1 MPCVMGALPSSTSR
15 ATEAVLT
22 RAPVNCTLLRRLAA
36 LYDSTSPSSYLTM
49 TGYRPASVHEMTVP
63 TYARPSSN
71 VLRTRSP
78 TCAAA
83 CGAMSFSREKGEKGR
98 GERERGAYATL
109 TLLLQSCGPICTT
122 KSGVPT
128 VGKLQRGNTCSNTL
142 FLGFW
147 SDLPIV
153 ISP

>member
-1 MPCVMGALPSSTSR
+1 MGALPSSTSR

-109 TLLLQSCGPICTT
+109 TLYLQGCGGYLKITPNLKPLPHSRHWWRDTLTRPRHRCTAH
-122 KSGVPT
+122 S
-128 VGKLQRGNTCSNTL
+128 R
-142 FLGFW
+142 
-147 SDLPIV
+147 
-153 ISP
+153 

>member
-109 TLLLQSCGPICTT
+109 TLLLQSCGAYLHDQEWGPYRWETT
-122 KSGVPT
+122 K
-128 VGKLQRGNTCSNTL
+128 GKYLLQH
-142 FLGFW
+142 
-147 SDLPIV
+147 IV
-153 ISP
+153 FRVLE